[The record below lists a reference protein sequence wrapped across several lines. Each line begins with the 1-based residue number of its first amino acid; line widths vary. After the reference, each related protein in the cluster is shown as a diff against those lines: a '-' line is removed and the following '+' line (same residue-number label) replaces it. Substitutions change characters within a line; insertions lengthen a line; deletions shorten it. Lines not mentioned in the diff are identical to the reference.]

1 MLMYDEHN
9 IILKEFSTIKDI
21 NEYFNISDC
30 HHSLNK
36 AIKNKT
42 KYRGYYW
49 KYKEEFAITT

>member
-1 MLMYDEHN
+1 MYDEHN

-49 KYKEEFAITT
+49 KYKEEFAITA